1 MDVETA
7 GSETSPRFSEA
18 LAVKVREGAK
28 STGPD
33 EREKDEETRADVFWW
48 CRLENV
54 LPEKNVTVVYRQLT
68 LNWHMFVLS

>member
-1 MDVETA
+1 VPRRVLVAVCSEDGATFMDVETA

-33 EREKDEETRADVFWW
+33 EREKDEETRADVF
-48 CRLENV
+48 
-54 LPEKNVTVVYRQLT
+54 
-68 LNWHMFVLS
+68 